1 MKARLFLC
9 MLSMQSGAVIAL
21 AAIAV
26 LLLVASKTSRRAHP
40 DSPPQTPIDS
50 EVMLVQSSNY
60 DRPIGTLSD
69 GSGRVLQLY
78 GRPSCTHRGRFQ
90 YHTLAGDNSSVPIE
104 LTFRGRRCETDQIGC
119 EEVYTGDQMNA
130 SEFGTAR
137 PLTVQ
142 LYGQ

>member
-1 MKARLFLC
+1 
-9 MLSMQSGAVIAL
+9 MQSGVIIAL

-50 EVMLVQSSNY
+50 EVMIVQGANNY

-90 YHTLAGDNSSVPIE
+90 YHTLAGDDSRVPIE

-119 EEVYTGDQMNA
+119 EEVYSGDQMNA
-130 SEFGTAR
+130 SEFGTNQ
-137 PLTVQ
+137 PLRVQ
-142 LYGQ
+142 LYRG

>member
-1 MKARLFLC
+1 
-9 MLSMQSGAVIAL
+9 MQSGVIIAL

-50 EVMLVQSSNY
+50 EVMIVQGANNY

-90 YHTLAGDNSSVPIE
+90 YHTLAGDDSRVPIE

-119 EEVYTGDQMNA
+119 EEVYSGDQMNA
-130 SEFGTAR
+130 SEFGTAK

-142 LYGQ
+142 LYRG